1 MNALGWQIG
10 AVLIGASALIIGI
23 YIGKLLNTTNKVVEK
38 AYKIVDYNERHI
50 HETIENVASIT
61 TYTEEIISMLSKVT
75 NIMKVFRFVKRK

>member
-75 NIMKVFRFVKRK
+75 NIMKVFKFAKRR

>member
-61 TYTEEIISMLSKVT
+61 TYTEEIVSMLSKVT
-75 NIMKVFRFVKRK
+75 NIMKVFKFVKRR

>member
-50 HETIENVASIT
+50 HETIENIASIT

-75 NIMKVFRFVKRK
+75 NIMKVFKFVKRR

>member
-1 MNALGWQIG
+1 MSTLGWQIG
-10 AVLIGASALIIGI
+10 AFLIGASALIIAI

-38 AYKIVDYNERHI
+38 AYKIIDYNERHI

-75 NIMKVFRFVKRK
+75 NIMKVFKFVKRK